1 MFLVCERVRQ
11 RFRTRARVLRGPA
24 RLHHPTKDTQF
35 GYASFATAEVGFAI
49 ARTDDANLVGRH
61 TGVGFGVKDLIA
73 AHRDLAAKGVD
84 FWMPPEKQPWGGFMA
99 MFRDPDG
106 NSFYLD
112 QLDDRHADH

>member
-1 MFLVCERVRQ
+1 MRACSAAPPNEGYLVRLRFLRDGRSRVR
-11 RFRTRARVLRGPA
+11 
-24 RLHHPTKDTQF
+24 HP
-35 GYASFATAEVGFAI
+35 
-49 ARTDDANLVGRH
+49 RTDDANLVGRH
-61 TGVGFGVKDLIA
+61 TGVGFGVKDLTA
-73 AHRDLAAKGVD
+73 AHRYLAAKGVD